1 MRELGDRAGT
11 KLSGWERVL
20 QEDNNMGNEVHA

>member
-1 MRELGDRAGT
+1 MRGLGDRAGT
-11 KLSGWERVL
+11 KLSGSEGVL